1 VRWWLCPTVNGS
13 PLIWGLRPNR
23 GVAPK
28 YSRALRKVADLPHIG
43 GQSPHGSV
51 PYLIR
56 ASLSFIGHFQRNEPT
71 TERLLGYRE
80 SPPGVKLDALIHLRL
95 PMKISMISPSLTTLT
110 TLIANLFSSL
120 PNSRKRRPAIIFL
133 LVLAL
138 PSFACQSGTVTNL
151 PGEKTPGIGP
161 VPIYGYEV
169 VHTWPHNPNA
179 YTQGLVFHD
188 GKLLESTGQVGRS
201 SLRRVELE
209 TGKVLQKV
217 DVPEPYFAEGITLLK
232 GKIYQLTWQHQLG
245 FIYDASTLEKI
256 GKFNY
261 QGEGWGLTNDGQSL
275 ILSDGS
281 HRLRFLDPDNF
292 QVRKTIAVLDGTRAI
307 LELNELEYVQGEIY
321 ANIWHADRIARI
333 DPQTGRIVGWID
345 LTGLLAR
352 GEVHDEE
359 AVLNG
364 IAYDETNGRLFVTG
378 KLWPKLFE
386 VRVTRK

>member
-1 VRWWLCPTVNGS
+1 
-13 PLIWGLRPNR
+13 
-23 GVAPK
+23 
-28 YSRALRKVADLPHIG
+28 
-43 GQSPHGSV
+43 
-51 PYLIR
+51 
-56 ASLSFIGHFQRNEPT
+56 
-71 TERLLGYRE
+71 
-80 SPPGVKLDALIHLRL
+80 
-95 PMKISMISPSLTTLT
+95 MTLVV
-110 TLIANLFSSL
+110 NLFG
-120 PNSRKRRPAIIFL
+120 PRRKR
-133 LVLAL
+133 VLRRARLILILALCL
-138 PSFACQSGTVTNL
+138 PSFACQSGTVANL
-151 PGEKTPGIGP
+151 PGEKTPGNEP

-169 VHTWPHNPNA
+169 VHAWPHDPGA

-245 FIYDASTLEKI
+245 FIYDAWTFEKI

-275 ILSDGS
+275 ILSDGTN
-281 HRLRFLDPDNF
+281 RLRFLDPENF
-292 QVRKTIAVLDGTRAI
+292 QVRKTIAVFDGSMPAI
-307 LELNELEYVQGEIY
+307 EINELEYVQGEIY

-333 DPQTGRIVGWID
+333 DPQTGRMVGWID

-386 VRVTRK
+386 IRLTRK